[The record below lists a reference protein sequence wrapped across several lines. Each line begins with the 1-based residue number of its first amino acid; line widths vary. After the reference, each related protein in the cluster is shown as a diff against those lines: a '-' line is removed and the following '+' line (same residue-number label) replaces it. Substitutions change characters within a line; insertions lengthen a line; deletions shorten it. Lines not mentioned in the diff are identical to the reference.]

1 MDYQYKVIVSNR
13 TVYKE
18 FEIAAG
24 VENVKLGTT
33 SSCEFRLNPETFFS
47 EIEIEFTAC
56 SDEWNIDCA
65 DQLYFSKG
73 DMRKLYSMEISHGDI
88 IAVCYSNTGN
98 EAFELRFM
106 IDFEAKVPNYNW
118 YIDLPGQIEISSEPG
133 AAILLKS
140 QFKKNIRLVIQKK
153 GKCYYL
159 DAIKSAFGV
168 LRNGQRIEE
177 SVELHDCDFF
187 SVDEYQFYFKE
198 GKIYF
203 DQARLQ
209 VKNIPV
215 HEIRHRVNGL
225 KYPLFNRNTRI
236 KKQLPDDKIEILD
249 APEIPKKPENNIV
262 MNLMPSIT
270 MLGLVVVFRGIMN
283 TSGSSGS
290 YVILSVCSMALGIV
304 TTILGF
310 ISGNKKYKQDC
321 EERITKYNS
330 YIDKKK
336 EEIEIKRREEA
347 ESLRDTYCDIG
358 VDVDTAMNFDRRLFE

>member
-1 MDYQYKVIVSNR
+1 M
-13 TVYKE
+13 
-18 FEIAAG
+18 
-24 VENVKLGTT
+24 
-33 SSCEFRLNPETFFS
+33 
-47 EIEIEFTAC
+47 
-56 SDEWNIDCA
+56 
-65 DQLYFSKG
+65 
-73 DMRKLYSMEISHGDI
+73 
-88 IAVCYSNTGN
+88 
-98 EAFELRFM
+98 
-106 IDFEAKVPNYNW
+106 
-118 YIDLPGQIEISSEPG
+118 
-133 AAILLKS
+133 
-140 QFKKNIRLVIQKK
+140 
-153 GKCYYL
+153 
-159 DAIKSAFGV
+159 
-168 LRNGQRIEE
+168 
-177 SVELHDCDFF
+177 
-187 SVDEYQFYFKE
+187 
-198 GKIYF
+198 
-203 DQARLQ
+203 
-209 VKNIPV
+209 

-347 ESLRDTYCDIG
+347 LTSRALEGLKEIQHVHVLGSEKAEEHCGILTFTIDG
-358 VDVDTAMNFDRRLFE
+358 VHPHDVSAILDADRCFCRKHEDSKKENGLWRVEIFTMKY